1 MNYFALITTIISILA
16 LGGVMVVWLRLDES
30 RMVIDDLMESDRLL
44 QRTLA
49 ELDREVT
56 KTQSAC
62 QHRVHHGEHHPTS
75 VDPVTKNAKVTKKP
89 RAKKKK
95 S

>member
-49 ELDREVT
+49 ELDREVV
-56 KTQSAC
+56 KTFKALEAC
-62 QHRVHHGEHHPTS
+62 LHREHRRTP